1 MLFLIY
7 NLMYNGNGIFLF
19 VVSFHSYWKYFKHF
33 PMFTDHSYVFFVLF
47 FETRLM
53 VYFRLAWNSPQTGV
67 HLATVPLLLD
77 FFFFFLLNSSCS
89 FSESD

>member
-1 MLFLIY
+1 MEMEYFCLWLVFVRIGSILNIFPCLLIIHMFSLFC
-7 NLMYNGNGIFLF
+7 
-19 VVSFHSYWKYFKHF
+19 
-33 PMFTDHSYVFFVLF
+33 F

-77 FFFFFLLNSSCS
+77 FFFFFY
-89 FSESD
+89 